1 MGPQPPQ
8 DPTLIPRP
16 ALEVD
21 GVRVHPGLL
30 GFQVEEVPN
39 APHRCRVLLEVP
51 PLEGEPPERF
61 PNFGQALT
69 LSMELAGA
77 GAAPERLFQGRIL
90 ALGRRRNRGGAPR
103 TEVEAAD
110 ALQSL
115 AMTRRSRV
123 FPEGAGASVIQE
135 VAASHGLTA
144 EVELPS
150 HLPAV
155 IVQADETDLALLRRL
170 AHQADSVFQVEGST
184 LRFVPLDH
192 GDGEV
197 VTLSPDSDLLEYRI
211 RADLSSQRAEVEVR
225 GWDPGVKDRIAARP
239 GPGDV
244 GVSPSPL
251 PSGPQVLAESWGW
264 GGLPPTEPSVR
275 LGPSTP
281 QEARGW
287 AGAWARS
294 LERGFVELR
303 GTVGPGPPWIRPG
316 RPLELTETGAQFSG
330 RYRVVACR
338 HLMDPKEGF
347 RTEFRALR

>member
-225 GWDPGVKDRIAARP
+225 GW
-239 GPGDV
+239 
-244 GVSPSPL
+244 
-251 PSGPQVLAESWGW
+251 
-264 GGLPPTEPSVR
+264 
-275 LGPSTP
+275 
-281 QEARGW
+281 

-316 RPLELTETGAQFSG
+316 RPLELTEAGAQFSG